1 MEFKFI
7 GAADVHLDSPMNGL
21 VRYENVPVDEM
32 RDATRK
38 AFVKLVNLAITEEV
52 AFVLIT
58 GDLFNGDWKDYN
70 SGLFLTQHLSRLS
83 KSGIRCFILDGNHDA
98 EGNISRELRLPQ
110 GVVKL
115 SNKKPQTVKLD
126 ELRVAIHGQGFDRRD
141 VTENLAANYPDAL
154 PGYFNV
160 GMLHTAL
167 AGAEDGH
174 AKYAPAKMA
183 DLLSKGYQVW
193 ALGHVHKRGVLSE
206 DPLVFY
212 PGNTQGRSVRETG
225 PKGCT
230 LVYVQDGVV
239 VSCQHRDLHTA
250 RWCVLTINASG
261 VEFPPEIVDS
271 VVERVRGE
279 AGKEGDVVL
288 AARVVITGACPA
300 HREIASDPERW
311 TAEIRSGV
319 SSETGNAWVE
329 KVEFQTSHPLDFS
342 AVRAGQDPLSGLIRH
357 VCDLSATEEVRGFLN
372 EELSVLRDKLPRE
385 VFAGE
390 DGFKPEDPQE
400 LSRLVED
407 VKGILINGVLSAGVR
422 R

>member
-21 VRYENVPVDEM
+21 VRYENAPVDEM
-32 RDATRK
+32 RHATRK
-38 AFVKLVNLAITEEV
+38 AFVKLIDLAITEEV
-52 AFVLIT
+52 AFVLIA

-70 SGLFLTQHLSRLS
+70 SGLFLTQQLSRLS
-83 KSGIRCFILDGNHDA
+83 KSGIRCFILEGNHDA
-98 EGNISRELRLPQ
+98 EGNITRGLRLPG
-110 GVVKL
+110 GVEKL

-126 ELRVAIHGQGFDRRD
+126 DLRVAIHGQGFDRRD
-141 VTENLAANYPDAL
+141 VIENLAANYPDAL

-174 AKYAPAKMA
+174 AKYAPAKMS

-230 LVYVQDGVV
+230 LVSVQDGVV
-239 VSCQHRDLHTA
+239 VSCEQRDLHSA
-250 RWCVLTINASG
+250 RWWVFSIDASG
-261 VEFPPEIVDS
+261 ADSTPQIVES
-271 VVERVRGE
+271 VVEKVREE
-279 AGKEGDVVL
+279 AGKEGDVIL
-288 AARVVITGACPA
+288 AARVIITGACRA
-300 HREIASDPERW
+300 HGEIASDPERW

-329 KVEFQTSHPLDFS
+329 KVDFQTSHPFDIS
-342 AVRAGQDPLSGLIRH
+342 TVRTGRDPHSELIRH
-357 VCDLSATEEVRGFLN
+357 LSGLSATEEVTRFLN
-372 EELSVLRDKLPRE
+372 GELSVLRDKLPRE
-385 VFAGE
+385 VFSGE
-390 DGFKPEDPQE
+390 GAIEAEDPQE
-400 LSRLVED
+400 VSRLVED
-407 VKGILINGVLSAGVR
+407 VKGILLNGVLSAGVR